1 MWGMKSPAGLLST
14 EIRERK
20 ARCLDEK
27 VDIWIY
33 WTQYPVAWSCAF
45 RERLQCLANRY
56 LETVARSRQV
66 ETVLLVSWAQ
76 MDAARVWLQ
85 DREKRGEE
93 KTMLMK
99 GKESRDSG

>member
-1 MWGMKSPAGLLST
+1 MRFTWADEGNVWGIKSPAGLLST

-45 RERLQCLANRY
+45 RERLQCLADRY

-66 ETVLLVSWAQ
+66 ETVLLASWAQ
-76 MDAARVWLQ
+76 MDAARV
-85 DREKRGEE
+85 
-93 KTMLMK
+93 
-99 GKESRDSG
+99 